1 MQKRKLYAI
10 SAAAI
15 LSIAGAS
22 VAMPTPVGRARANSA
37 PYSWRGAA
45 GSAVITVGECPLTVV
60 GERLAFDIAD
70 TPKAVYESARKA
82 VRRIGFARKQN
93 NVVVRIFVARSRKS
107 VRRKLSYRA
116 SVSANHANTRRRN
129 AHVHISSVARRVLGA
144 IRHARYRN
152 HVAAANKKFVRC
164 ARLGKRRLHRPPRR
178 LTANRID
185 LYDRCVRG
193 ICTAAEGTARLHAFN
208 RIRNMGGACRDG
220 RRRRHCSARK
230 KRYIIFLQRKTRP
243 LRSGAFC
250 VVSYRL
256 FVVHYYAQ
264 LAHNVH

>member
-82 VRRIGFARKQN
+82 VRRIGFARKL
-93 NVVVRIFVARSRKS
+93 VLIFAARSRKS
-107 VRRKLSYRA
+107 VRRKFHRA
-116 SVSANHANTRRRN
+116 RVSVNHAKTRRRN
-129 AHVHISSVARRVLGA
+129 AHVRISAVARRVLGA

-152 HVAAANKKFVRC
+152 SVAAANKKFVRR
-164 ARLGKRRLHRPPRR
+164 ARLRKRRLHRPPRR

-193 ICTAAEGTARLHAFN
+193 ICSAAERTARPHAFN
-208 RIRNMGGACRDG
+208 RIRNMGGDCRDV

-230 KRYIIFLQRKTRP
+230 KRYMIFLKRKTRP
-243 LRSGAFC
+243 SRSGALC
-250 VVSYRL
+250 VLSQIL

>member
-22 VAMPTPVGRARANSA
+22 VAMPMPAYWARANSA

-45 GSAVITVGECPLTVV
+45 GPAVITVGECPLTVV

-82 VRRIGFARKQN
+82 VRRVGFARKQN

-107 VRRKLSYRA
+107 VRRKFHRTRV
-116 SVSANHANTRRRN
+116 SVNHAKTRRRN
-129 AHVHISSVARRVLGA
+129 AHVHVSAVARRVLGA

-152 HVAAANKKFVRC
+152 RVAAANKKFVRR
-164 ARLGKRRLHRPPRR
+164 ARLRKRRLHRTPRR

-193 ICTAAEGTARLHAFN
+193 ICSAAERTARPHAFN
-208 RIRNMGGACRDG
+208 RIRNMGGDCRDV

-230 KRYIIFLQRKTRP
+230 KRYMIFLKRKTRP
-243 LRSGAFC
+243 SRSGALC
-250 VVSYRL
+250 VLSQIL

>member
-10 SAAAI
+10 SATAI

-22 VAMPTPVGRARANSA
+22 GAMPTPAYRARANSA
-37 PYSWRGAA
+37 PYSWRGSA
-45 GSAVITVGECPLTVV
+45 GPAVITVGECPLTVV

-82 VRRIGFARKQN
+82 VRCVGFARKRL
-93 NVVVRIFVARSRKS
+93 NVLVLIFAARSRKC

-116 SVSANHANTRRRN
+116 RVSVNHAKTRRRN
-129 AHVHISSVARRVLGA
+129 AHVRVSSVARLMLGA

-152 HVAAANKKFVRC
+152 RVAAANKKFVRR
-164 ARLGKRRLHRPPRR
+164 ARLRKRRLHRPPRR

-193 ICTAAEGTARLHAFN
+193 ICSAAERTARPHAFN
-208 RIRNMGGACRDG
+208 RIRNMGGDCRDV

-230 KRYIIFLQRKTRP
+230 KRYMIFLKRKTRP
-243 LRSGAFC
+243 SRSGALC
-250 VVSYRL
+250 VLSQIL